1 MADLTNRLPPALAAL
16 VQYGIHRS
24 NVVMFVAGFLFDIL
38 TIQRI
43 DALTDLAIQLLY
55 LAGLTRLLVLQHR
68 ESLGLWTPG
77 RILRRVWPYNV
88 EALHFLYGGLLSA
101 YVVLYFRSSA
111 GLRPLVFFA
120 LLVGLMLLNEMP
132 QIRRAG
138 HRLRLG
144 LYAFCVLSF
153 LNYFVPILVGRM
165 GGWVFLLSVLLAAG
179 LVWLVAHRLAAPGA
193 DHARDRA
200 RLFAPAGT
208 VLAVIGLLYLL
219 RLVPPVPLSVQFQG
233 IYHGVMRHDEGY
245 TLTFERPPAWAF
257 WRQDSRPF
265 HRKPGDRIYYF
276 VRVYAPAAFT
286 HQIFTRWEWQ
296 DAATGE
302 WRTSDRIAVST
313 IVGGRKEGFR
323 TYAEKANVRAGWW
336 RVTAETEDG
345 RAIATLT
352 FQVEDDESD
361 TERRWKSLA
370 S

>member
-1 MADLTNRLPPALAAL
+1 MADLTNRLPPAIAAL
-16 VQYGIHRS
+16 AMFAVERS
-24 NVVMFVAGFLFDIL
+24 NVVMFVAGFLFDVL

-43 DALTDLAIQLLY
+43 DALTDLGIQLIY
-55 LAGLTRLLVLQHR
+55 LAGLTALLVLQHR
-68 ESLGLWTPG
+68 EALGLWTPG
-77 RILRRVWPYNV
+77 RFLRRVWPHNV
-88 EALHFLYGGLLSA
+88 DALHFLYGGLLSA

-120 LLVGLMLLNEMP
+120 LLVGLMFVNEMP
-132 QIRRAG
+132 QVRRAG

-165 GGWVFLLSVLLAAG
+165 GSWVFLISLLLAAG
-179 LVWLVAHRLAAPGA
+179 LVWFVADRLAAQGA
-193 DHARDRA
+193 DRA
-200 RLFAPAGT
+200 PSRGRLFAPAGG

-219 RLVPPVPLSVQFQG
+219 KLVPPVPLSVQFQG
-233 IYHGVMRHDEGY
+233 IYHGVARQGDGY
-245 TLTFERPPAWAF
+245 VLTYERPPAWAF

-265 HRKPGDRIYYF
+265 QRRPEDRIYYF

-286 HQIFTRWEWQ
+286 HRIFTRWERQ

-302 WRTSDRIAVST
+302 WQTSDRIAVST
-313 IVGGRKEGFR
+313 IVGGRREGYR
-323 TYAEKANVRAGWW
+323 TYAEKANVSAGRW

-352 FQVEDDESD
+352 FQVENDARD
-361 TERRWKSLA
+361 TERRWAIRA